1 MARPYMP
8 ATAAIGQRETG
19 GLPQWEASTLSCGMQ
34 DTVGAVH
41 FQDFANLSVPA
52 ARGQTL
58 LETSLRARLP
68 HFHQCRGMARCTTC
82 RVRVLEGGAS
92 LSPRTGEEL
101 QISTER
107 GWGDDIRLACQA
119 RVLGDVTIERLV
131 RDEGAATA
139 LFPSET
145 PLRQGEEKR
154 VAVMFCDMRG
164 FTRLAA
170 GQLAHDVI
178 HVLNR
183 FLHAVCEP
191 VLANRGY
198 IDKYLGDGFL
208 AVFGLDGGA
217 SPCLDATRAAL
228 RMPERVAALNRSL
241 EQGFGVTIDFG
252 VGLHFGDVV
261 VGDMG
266 HPQKTQFSVIG
277 DTVNVASRIEQSN
290 KRFGTRILASSA
302 FLAQVASSVKT
313 GQRRR
318 ARIASRWETL
328 HEITALAG
336 RERHVLVEQSRD
348 RILLDPH
355 RFGTLF
361 YARLFRER
369 PEIESLFARTNMERM
384 HEVFLHALD
393 EAVRHI
399 DDLSLIA
406 DPLRELGLRH
416 ESYGVRRE
424 YYADARRAL
433 VATVA
438 EFFGEGA
445 QPDLLAAWS
454 DFLDDVAQCMAAGA
468 K

>member
-1 MARPYMP
+1 MP
-8 ATAAIGQRETG
+8 ATY
-19 GLPQWEASTLSCGMQ
+19 
-34 DTVGAVH
+34 
-41 FQDFANLSVPA
+41 
-52 ARGQTL
+52 GQTL
-58 LETSLRARLP
+58 LETSLRAKVP
-68 HFHQCRGMARCTTC
+68 HFHQCHGLARCTTC
-82 RVRVLEGGAS
+82 RVRVLDGADN

-119 RVLGDVTIERLV
+119 RVLGDVTVERLV
-131 RDEGAATA
+131 RDEEAAVA
-139 LFPSET
+139 LFSPEST
-145 PLRQGEEKR
+145 VRRGEEKR

-208 AVFGLDGGA
+208 AVFGLDGGE

-241 EQGFGVTIDFG
+241 EEGFGVTIDFG

-277 DTVNVASRIEQSN
+277 DTVNVASRIEQAN

-302 FLAQVASSVKT
+302 FLAEVKSAVET

-318 ARIASRWETL
+318 VRIANRWESV
-328 HEITALAG
+328 HEITGLAN
-336 RERHVLVEQSRD
+336 RDRHALVEHSRD
-348 RILLDPH
+348 RILSDPH
-355 RFGTLF
+355 RFGKLF
-361 YARLFRER
+361 YAALFRER
-369 PEIESLFARTNMERM
+369 PEIEPLFARTNMDRM
-384 HEVFLHALD
+384 HEVFLGAVD

-399 DDLSLIA
+399 DHLPA
-406 DPLRELGLRH
+406 DTLRELGRRH
-416 ESYGVRRE
+416 GSYGVRPE

-433 VATVA
+433 VAAVA
-438 EFFGEGA
+438 EFFGGDTHSA
-445 QPDLLAAWS
+445 LLDAWG
-454 DFLDDVAQCMAAGA
+454 DFFDDVTQLMKSGTT
-468 K
+468 

>member
-1 MARPYMP
+1 MP
-8 ATAAIGQRETG
+8 AT
-19 GLPQWEASTLSCGMQ
+19 C
-34 DTVGAVH
+34 
-41 FQDFANLSVPA
+41 
-52 ARGQTL
+52 GQTL
-58 LETSLRARLP
+58 LETSLRAKVP
-68 HFHQCRGMARCTTC
+68 HFHQCHGLARCTTC
-82 RVRVLEGGAS
+82 RVRVLDGAGN

-107 GWGDDIRLACQA
+107 GWSEDIRLACQA
-119 RVLGDVTIERLV
+119 RVLGDVTVERLV
-131 RDEGAATA
+131 RDEEAAVA
-139 LFPSET
+139 LFAPEST
-145 PLRQGEEKR
+145 ARRGEEKR

-208 AVFGLDGGA
+208 AVFGLDGGE
-217 SPCLDATRAAL
+217 SPCLDATCAAL

-241 EQGFGVTIDFG
+241 EEGFGVTIDFG

-277 DTVNVASRIEQSN
+277 DTVNVASRIEQAN
-290 KRFGTRILASSA
+290 KRFGTRILASSP
-302 FLAQVASSVKT
+302 FLAEVKSAVET

-318 ARIASRWETL
+318 VRIASRWETI
-328 HEITALAG
+328 HEITALANHD
-336 RERHVLVEQSRD
+336 RRALIEQSRD

-355 RFGTLF
+355 RFGKSF
-361 YARLFRER
+361 YAALFRER
-369 PEIESLFARTNMERM
+369 PEIEALFAQINMDRM
-384 HEVFLHALD
+384 HEVFLGAVD

-399 DDLSLIA
+399 DNLPTDT
-406 DPLRELGLRH
+406 LRELGRRH
-416 ESYGVRRE
+416 ESYGVQPE
-424 YYADARRAL
+424 YYTHARRAL
-433 VATVA
+433 VAAVA
-438 EFFGEGA
+438 EFFGEDTRPA
-445 QPDLLAAWS
+445 LLNAWG
-454 DFLDDVAQCMAAGA
+454 DFFDDVTQHMKSGI